1 MHVTVLDRT
10 RTQGVPAGAA
20 GSAETT
26 EPIESA
32 GSDKAIEPAA
42 SAESAES
49 AEPATTIGLAGRTE
63 RARAV
68 EPAKRTEPA
77 RATEPA
83 GTTEPVDPFE
93 SFEPSESVE
102 SVDPSE
108 PVESPEPSESVE
120 SSRAARPG
128 RAGAGA
134 RKRSVGLGLALAAV
148 ATVVWSGSFVA
159 SRALHDSVPP
169 VQQAFWRWVVA
180 LAVVAPFAARETWRQ
195 RALIRGH
202 LGHLLLAALL
212 GVTVYNTLVNQ
223 AGVSTSAG
231 TMGMIMAAS
240 PVLMAVYERL
250 GGARLGARRVTGMLI
265 ACAGVLLL
273 VGGGPAASTDFT
285 AGDLWMIAAATC
297 FASYS
302 ALVRRGPAE
311 LTGPVFLF
319 TTFTLG
325 TAMLL
330 PVFVLSVTVQ
340 GAFTPAPA
348 TVGPLLYVGIASS
361 AVAFFT
367 WNKAISLIGA
377 ARAGTVYYLQPVCVA
392 VLSYALLGER
402 TTAAQLLCMALILGG
417 VVLGTASRA
426 R

>member
-1 MHVTVLDRT
+1 M
-10 RTQGVPAGAA
+10 
-20 GSAETT
+20 
-26 EPIESA
+26 
-32 GSDKAIEPAA
+32 
-42 SAESAES
+42 
-49 AEPATTIGLAGRTE
+49 
-63 RARAV
+63 
-68 EPAKRTEPA
+68 
-77 RATEPA
+77 
-83 GTTEPVDPFE
+83 
-93 SFEPSESVE
+93 ESVE
-102 SVDPSE
+102 SV
-108 PVESPEPSESVE
+108 ESVE
-120 SSRAARPG
+120 PSGAAEPSRAARPG

-134 RKRSVGLGLALAAV
+134 RKGSVGLGLALAAV

-195 RALIRGH
+195 RSLIRGH

-223 AGVSTSAG
+223 AGVTTSAG

-250 GGARLGARRVTGMLI
+250 GGVRLGARRVTGMLI

-302 ALVRRGPAE
+302 ALLRRRPVE
-311 LTGPVFLF
+311 LTGPVFLL

-330 PVFVLSVTVQ
+330 PVFVLSVAVQ

-348 TVGPLLYVGIASS
+348 TVGPLLYVGVASS
-361 AVAFFT
+361 AIAFFT

-377 ARAGTVYYLQPVCVA
+377 ARAGTVYYLQPVCVT

-402 TTAAQLLCMALILGG
+402 TTAGQLLCMALILGG